1 MKKVSNNFVAEVTE
15 DNIEIDVEVHY
26 RCFIN
31 EFTALYPM
39 EVSGTIYKGYS
50 LEDFKNESKK
60 NYEKDYMKV
69 EIVDVFIDL

>member
-1 MKKVSNNFVAEVTE
+1 
-15 DNIEIDVEVHY
+15 
-26 RCFIN
+26 
-31 EFTALYPM
+31 M